1 MSALFIS
8 TLLISCLKF
17 IPFLTYITFKKV
29 RYESFFSIQNTKVTN
44 SHTTTYI
51 WILNV
56 YTIPTFEKKNFKDK
70 KISTFLQ
77 KSVLFFILFL
87 HLKIFISITRSCIDM
102 YITFGKFH
110 TYLNTYADSIFKHSN
125 IWKKNFK
132 HKKMSTFLQKSV
144 LFFILFLHLK
154 IFISII
160 RSCIDVY
167 ITFGKFHTYLY
178 TYEDS
183 IFKHSNIWKKKF
195 KHKKN

>member
-29 RYESFFSIQNTKVTN
+29 RYESFFFIQNTKVTN

-132 HKKMSTFLQKSV
+132 HKKWV
-144 LFFILFLHLK
+144 LFFKNQYF
-154 IFISII
+154 FSYYF
-160 RSCIDVY
+160 Y
-167 ITFGKFHTYLY
+167 I
-178 TYEDS
+178 
-183 IFKHSNIWKKKF
+183 
-195 KHKKN
+195 

>member
-1 MSALFIS
+1 MSALFIF

-77 KSVLFFILFL
+77 KSVLFFHTIFTFKNIYFNYQKLHWYVYHIRKVSYVFEYIWRFNFQTFQ
-87 HLKIFISITRSCIDM
+87 HLK
-102 YITFGKFH
+102 
-110 TYLNTYADSIFKHSN
+110 
-125 IWKKNFK
+125 KKIQ
-132 HKKMSTFLQKSV
+132 T
-144 LFFILFLHLK
+144 
-154 IFISII
+154 
-160 RSCIDVY
+160 
-167 ITFGKFHTYLY
+167 
-178 TYEDS
+178 
-183 IFKHSNIWKKKF
+183 
-195 KHKKN
+195 

>member
-1 MSALFIS
+1 M
-8 TLLISCLKF
+8 
-17 IPFLTYITFKKV
+17 KV
-29 RYESFFSIQNTKVTN
+29 FFSYKIPKSYCIILFFTFEIFYFKHKIYHIIYVWTITN

-87 HLKIFISITRSCIDM
+87 HLKIFISI
-102 YITFGKFH
+102 
-110 TYLNTYADSIFKHSN
+110 
-125 IWKKNFK
+125 
-132 HKKMSTFLQKSV
+132 
-144 LFFILFLHLK
+144 
-154 IFISII
+154 I

-167 ITFGKFHTYLY
+167 ITFGKFHTYLN

-183 IFKHSNIWKKKF
+183 IFKHFNIWKKKS
-195 KHKKN
+195 KMKKLVLFLIIR

>member
-1 MSALFIS
+1 M
-8 TLLISCLKF
+8 
-17 IPFLTYITFKKV
+17 KV
-29 RYESFFSIQNTKVTN
+29 FFSYKIPKSYCIILFFTFEIFYFKHKIYHIIYVWTITN

-87 HLKIFISITRSCIDM
+87 HFKIFISITRSCIDM
-102 YITFGKFH
+102 
-110 TYLNTYADSIFKHSN
+110 
-125 IWKKNFK
+125 
-132 HKKMSTFLQKSV
+132 
-144 LFFILFLHLK
+144 
-154 IFISII
+154 
-160 RSCIDVY
+160 Y

-183 IFKHSNIWKKKF
+183 IFKHSNIWKKNF

>member
-1 MSALFIS
+1 M
-8 TLLISCLKF
+8 F
-17 IPFLTYITFKKV
+17 IPFQHLKKKISKIKKLVLFFKNQYFFSYYFYILKYLFQLPEV
-29 RYESFFSIQNTKVTN
+29 ALICISHSESFIR
-44 SHTTTYI
+44 I
-51 WILNV
+51 WIHMQIQFLN
-56 YTIPTFEKKNFKDK
+56 IPTFE
-70 KISTFLQ
+70 
-77 KSVLFFILFL
+77 
-87 HLKIFISITRSCIDM
+87 
-102 YITFGKFH
+102 
-110 TYLNTYADSIFKHSN
+110 
-125 IWKKNFK
+125 KKNFK

-183 IFKHSNIWKKKF
+183 IFKHSNIWKKNF

>member
-1 MSALFIS
+1 MKVFFHTKYQSHKFSYNYIHLNFK
-8 TLLISCLKF
+8 CL
-17 IPFLTYITFKKV
+17 YH
-29 RYESFFSIQNTKVTN
+29 SN
-44 SHTTTYI
+44 I
-51 WILNV
+51 W
-56 YTIPTFEKKNFKDK
+56 KKNFKDK

-160 RSCIDVY
+160 RSCIDLY

-183 IFKHSNIWKKKF
+183 IFKHSNI
-195 KHKKN
+195 

>member
-1 MSALFIS
+1 MIFIHTKYMFDLFIF
-8 TLLISCLKF
+8 TLLITCLKF
-17 IPFLTYITFKKV
+17 VLFLTYITFKKV
-29 RYESFFSIQNTKVTN
+29 RYESFFFIQNTKVTN

-87 HLKIFISITRSCIDM
+87 HLKIFISI
-102 YITFGKFH
+102 
-110 TYLNTYADSIFKHSN
+110 
-125 IWKKNFK
+125 
-132 HKKMSTFLQKSV
+132 
-144 LFFILFLHLK
+144 
-154 IFISII
+154 I

-167 ITFGKFHTYLY
+167 ITFGKFHTYLN

-183 IFKHSNIWKKKF
+183 IFKHFNIWKKKS
-195 KHKKN
+195 KMKKLVLFLIIR